1 MLTLTYDLVHLL
13 LPLVAFNLLY
23 IGNVYIKVLTLIV
36 TFSLTF
42 IVLLF
47 SGANF
52 LAISVL
58 IIYVG
63 AIAILFL
70 LSIMMIRTPTAQ
82 FTSNTKVTI
91 LTYPAFFILFDITSS
106 LNSRLQT
113 PNMGSESTNGNYI
126 YPLNDI

>member
-1 MLTLTYDLVHLL
+1 MLTLAYDLVHFL

-23 IGNVYIKVLTLIV
+23 IGNIYIKVLTLIV

-42 IVLLF
+42 ITLLF

-70 LSIMMIRTPTAQ
+70 LSIMMIRTPTAEI
-82 FTSNTKVTI
+82 TSSTKIAV

-106 LNSRLQT
+106 LNTHLQT
-113 PNMGSESTNGNYI
+113 SNISPGNMNGDYV
-126 YPLNDI
+126 YALNDI